1 VSDFLSQ
8 LWSALTSVSVP
19 LLLLAIAL
27 QTVQTCLVALAWRNI
42 LRFSY
47 PRGDV
52 TYRATLGYYA
62 GGSGL
67 NAFLPAGAGTVAM
80 LGLFRTSI
88 EGSTVAGLVG
98 ATVVQNLF
106 FAIVA
111 TLVYLWLFLT
121 VAGSFDFKFQFE
133 ADHWVATL
141 IIIVAGIALL
151 VLVVRMLWRHV
162 RTTWE
167 NTKAGGA
174 IITRPRLYLT
184 EVAGVEAISYGC
196 KLGINAT
203 YMHAYGIPVSL
214 NNIFLIIAAGSISS
228 TFAVLPGAVGA
239 QTALVSVALKGVAP
253 QSTITAYTVS
263 QGLIMTAWS
272 TLFGLSM
279 LAHTIGWQETRK
291 LMHRRKKEEEE
302 ERLAR
307 ATAGGGEDVAPEHTS
322 RLGRVRARRRG

>member
-1 VSDFLSQ
+1 MSDFLSQ
-8 LWSALTSVSVP
+8 LWDAMTAVSLP
-19 LLLLAIAL
+19 LLLLAIGL
-27 QTVQTCLVALAWRNI
+27 QTAQTLLIALAWRNI

-47 PRGDV
+47 PKGDV

-111 TLVYLWLFLT
+111 TLVYLWLFLS
-121 VAGSFDFKFQFE
+121 VAGSFDFKFEF
-133 ADHWVATL
+133 ASDNWVATVV
-141 IIIVAGIALL
+141 IIVAGIALV
-151 VLVVRMLWRHV
+151 VLVVRILWR
-162 RTTWE
+162 RLRDTWE
-167 NTKAGGA
+167 NTKTGGA
-174 IITRPRLYLT
+174 IITRPRLYLV
-184 EVAGVEAISYGC
+184 EVAGVEAVSYAC

-203 YMHAYGIPVSL
+203 YMHAYNIPVSL

-272 TLFGLSM
+272 TVFGLTM
-279 LAHTIGWQETRK
+279 LAHTIGWQQTRK
-291 LMHRRKKEEEE
+291 LMHRRKKQEEEAA
-302 ERLAR
+302 LAQ
-307 ATAGGGEDVAPEHTS
+307 AGAAAGDGGAAEPTS
-322 RLGRVRARRRG
+322 RFGRVRARRRE

>member
-1 VSDFLSQ
+1 VSDWLHQ
-8 LWSALTSVSVP
+8 LWSALTSVSLP
-19 LLLLAIAL
+19 LLVLAIAL
-27 QTVQTCLVALAWRNI
+27 QTAQTCLIALAWRNI

-47 PRGDV
+47 PKGDV

-98 ATVVQNLF
+98 ATLVQNIF

-121 VAGSFDFKFQFE
+121 VAGSFDFKFEF
-133 ADHWVATL
+133 ASDNWVATL
-141 IIIVAGIALL
+141 IIIVAGTA
-151 VLVVRMLWRHV
+151 LVVLAVRVLWR
-162 RTTWE
+162 RLRSTWE
-167 NTKAGGA
+167 NAKTGGA

-184 EVAGVEAISYGC
+184 EVAGVEAVSYCC
-196 KLGINAT
+196 KIGINAT

-239 QTALVSVALKGVAP
+239 QTALVSAALKGVAP
-253 QSTITAYTVS
+253 QATITAYTVS

-272 TLFGLSM
+272 TLFGLTL

-291 LMHRRKKEEEE
+291 LMHRKKKQEEEE
-302 ERLAR
+302 EQAR
-307 ATAGGGEDVAPEHTS
+307 AAAAGSEDADPQHSS
-322 RLGRVRARRRG
+322 RLRRVRARKRG

>member
-1 VSDFLSQ
+1 MSDFLSQ
-8 LWSALTSVSVP
+8 LWDALTSVSVP
-19 LLLLAIAL
+19 LLLLAIGL

-47 PRGDV
+47 PKGDV

-106 FAIVA
+106 VAIVA

-121 VAGSFDFKFQFE
+121 VAGSFDFKFQFA
-133 ADHWVATL
+133 ADNWVTAL
-141 IIIVAGIALL
+141 IIIVAGVALV
-151 VLVVRMLWRHV
+151 VLVGRILWRHV
-162 RTTWE
+162 RSTWE
-167 NTKAGGA
+167 NTKTGGA

-184 EVAGVEAISYGC
+184 QVAGVEAVSYAC

-272 TLFGLSM
+272 TLFGLTM
-279 LAHTIGWQETRK
+279 LAHTIGWQRTRE
-291 LMHRRKKEEEE
+291 LMHRKKKEEEE
-302 ERLAR
+302 QRAR
-307 ATAGGGEDVAPEHTS
+307 AAAGGGEDAAPERTS